1 MTRTCPIVVALAA
14 ALAVTVTAQ
23 PKLGPTSLD
32 SPNCVHVPEARG
44 EEPGDEELGV
54 GRNGEYC
61 AYPLRMMAYHRVV
74 NDHLGGPPILVSF
87 DPDTGA
93 GRVFDPVLD
102 GKAYTFDTAPPR
114 QGLPALKDRETGS
127 VWSVLSGE
135 ALAGPLAGKRMAVIP
150 SLILT
155 WERWKTLHADSWV
168 LAEDA
173 RLSPHYTA
181 RATAVSC
188 PLPAAL
194 ANELPRKVDTRLRA
208 DALVLGI
215 REAGHPAVY
224 PLTNKDGRYGSQAL
238 VFEKTLGSQKLVLFS
253 DPAAHTAAAYHPLLK
268 DRHLSFVVRSEGN
281 TPQWLDRE
289 THSTWTLEGRCAAGP
304 LKGQSLVPIDSI
316 RLRWYAWSASYPQSE
331 IFRPRALA
339 ARTRHNA
346 QRATPDGRPDGE
358 PLCQRPALRLAP
370 CALHYP
376 AKRLRA
382 ALVAPEQATR
392 EELRQFKRRGMN
404 GVALLLEDRH
414 TRAAAPAAARVRAA
428 GLELY
433 YWIEVGRCPAL
444 AEAHPEWMASLQGH
458 PEWRR
463 LFPNTPQPAVGRVVK
478 NYPWVPI
485 VYQEAFDAQLQRV
498 QALLKGMPPATGI
511 FLNDL
516 QAAPSACGCGNVLC
530 RWTPDYGP
538 VHTATRLP
546 ADAAARF
553 VASARRL
560 ARAAQIIP
568 VWTTECEEGEKDAAC
583 AGVAC
588 FQGACWRE
596 YTAQLMPVARECQTV
611 AALCLY
617 RSFGRDLPRYGGE
630 AGWVSQALASFA
642 EMPPRRGGLAVP
654 AQRLIAVLQGWDMT
668 DTQRQMQ
675 IRRCEEAGARGY
687 VISLVEIDQ
696 RWAPRIVP
704 TRKAG
709 EIKTHKAQRATRNA
723 PTKEGPVP
731 RLAPRA
737 LCVFHPKPCALRV
750 VRCAV
755 RWSEATDERHKLLVR
770 ILARRRGA
778 RCPRANVRAGG

>member
-1 MTRTCPIVVALAA
+1 MTRTCPIVVTLAA
-14 ALAVTVTAQ
+14 TLAMTVAAQ
-23 PKLGPTSLD
+23 PKLDLTSLD

-44 EEPGDEELGV
+44 EVPGDEELGV
-54 GRNGEYC
+54 RRNGESC

-102 GKAYTFDTAPPR
+102 GKTYTFDAAPLR

-135 ALAGPLAGKRMAVIP
+135 ALAGPLAGKRMTVIP

-188 PLPAAL
+188 PLPTGL
-194 ANELPRKVDTRLRA
+194 ASELPHKVDARLRA

-215 REAGHPAVY
+215 REAGHAAAY
-224 PLTNKDGRYGSQAL
+224 PLTNKDGRYGSEAL
-238 VFEKTLGSQKLVLFS
+238 AFEKTLGSQKLVLFS
-253 DPAAHTAAAYHPLLK
+253 DPAARTAAAYHPLLK
-268 DRHLSFVVRSEGN
+268 DRPLSFVASSEGN
-281 TPQWLDRE
+281 TPRWIDRE
-289 THSTWTLEGRCAAGP
+289 THSTWTLEGQCTVGP
-304 LKGQSLVPIDSI
+304 LKGQSLVPADSI
-316 RLRWYAWSASYPQSE
+316 RARWYAWSASYPKSE
-331 IFRPRALA
+331 IIRPRALRA
-339 ARTRHNA
+339 ARLQA
-346 QRATPDGRPDGE
+346 V
-358 PLCQRPALRLAP
+358 
-370 CALHYP
+370 
-376 AKRLRA
+376 
-382 ALVAPEQATR
+382 LVAPEQATQK
-392 EELRQFKRRGMN
+392 ELRQFKRRGMN
-404 GVALLLEDRH
+404 GIVLLLEDRR
-414 TRAAAPAAARVRAA
+414 TQAAAPAAARARAA
-428 GLELY
+428 GLDLY

-463 LFPNTPQPAVGRVVK
+463 LFPSTPQPAVGQVVK

-485 VYQEAFDAQLQRV
+485 VYQEAFEGQLQRV
-498 QALLKGMPPATGI
+498 QALLKGMPPATGV

-538 VHTATRLP
+538 LHTATRLP

-553 VASARRL
+553 VASARKL
-560 ARAAQIIP
+560 AGAAQIIP

-654 AQRLIAVLQGWDMT
+654 TQRLIAVLQGWDVT
-668 DTQRQMQ
+668 DTQRQLQ
-675 IRRCEEAGARGY
+675 IRRCEETGARGY

-696 RWAPRIVP
+696 RWEPRIVP
-704 TRKAG
+704 TRKA
-709 EIKTHKAQRATRNA
+709 QSATRKA
-723 PTKEGPVP
+723 RP
-731 RLAPRA
+731 LHCA
-737 LCVFHPKPCALRV
+737 LCLARCALR
-750 VRCAV
+750 CAP
-755 RWSEATDERHKLLVR
+755 ERSD
-770 ILARRRGA
+770 
-778 RCPRANVRAGG
+778 